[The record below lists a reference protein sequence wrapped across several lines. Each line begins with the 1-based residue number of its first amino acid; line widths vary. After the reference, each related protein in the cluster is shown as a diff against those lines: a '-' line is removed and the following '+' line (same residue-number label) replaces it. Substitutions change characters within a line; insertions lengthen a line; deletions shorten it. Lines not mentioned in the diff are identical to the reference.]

1 MVIFPLAPDQTIAQ
15 MWSNGAQGGRTTP
28 DIADENHQYPAFVF
42 LADCVPV
49 PLIHTR
55 QSATQRFNRRH
66 VSTNHRVW
74 DLAATGSL
82 GPAERCVAR
91 TPCGRWVAVSRFVE
105 VDRCDVPQDASTTSQ
120 TLCETVVHCPLS
132 EHRCSLPAY
141 TDRELYSSIM
151 AMVLVFPLL
160 LSLLYI
166 SLGLRYI
173 FYCVASCV
181 SVEIYLND
189 WLNNGGTTGLIA

>member
-1 MVIFPLAPDQTIAQ
+1 MKTINILHSSSLLTAYHSL
-15 MWSNGAQGGRTTP
+15 WFTHS
-28 DIADENHQYPAFVF
+28 
-42 LADCVPV
+42 
-49 PLIHTR
+49 
-55 QSATQRFNRRH
+55 QSATQRFNRRQ

-82 GPAERCVAR
+82 GPTERCAAR

-120 TLCETVVHCPLS
+120 TSCETVERCLLS

-141 TDRELYSSIM
+141 TDTITTLVIIVLSYTINVIQCKCSNFTDKLYSSIM
-151 AMVLVFPLL
+151 AMVLV

-173 FYCVASCV
+173 FYCVA
-181 SVEIYLND
+181 
-189 WLNNGGTTGLIA
+189 IAMCLK